1 MKTDVLVSAKEAVQ
15 SKESIPLSLV
25 DDVGE
30 IVVQDSIPDEVTP
43 NVTVENE
50 GEIGGMD
57 DLKISTSDI
66 SIHG

>member
-1 MKTDVLVSAKEAVQ
+1 MKTDVLVSAQEAAQ

-30 IVVQDSIPDEVTP
+30 VVVQDSIPDEVIP
-43 NVTVENE
+43 DVTVENE
-50 GEIGGMD
+50 GEIGRKD
-57 DLKISTSDI
+57 NLKISTRDT